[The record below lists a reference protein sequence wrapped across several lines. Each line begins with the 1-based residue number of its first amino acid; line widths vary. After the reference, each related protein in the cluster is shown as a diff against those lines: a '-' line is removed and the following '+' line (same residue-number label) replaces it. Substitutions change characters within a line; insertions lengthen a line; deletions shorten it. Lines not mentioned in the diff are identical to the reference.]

1 MPYNKIMKATPL
13 ILLAALIGLTGCQT
27 YTMPNGQTR
36 TGLSPTGAALAQ
48 LGVATAIGVGTGA
61 LMKKSP
67 SWATGGVSGAAGSV
81 GSQLLNAL
89 VPQAPAQYQQPVQQ
103 YQQYPV
109 QYQQPARYQQPLYQQ
124 GYQQVQPQYVRLQN
138 GQIVRIQ

>member
-1 MPYNKIMKATPL
+1 MKASPL
-13 ILLAALIGLTGCQT
+13 LLLLAALIGLSGCQT
-27 YTMPNGQTR
+27 YTLSNGQTR

-89 VPQAPAQYQQPVQQ
+89 VPQAPAQYQQV
-103 YQQYPV
+103 QQYPV
-109 QYQQPARYQQPLYQQ
+109 QYQQPVRYQQPVYQQ
-124 GYQQVQPQYVRLQN
+124 GYPQVQPQYVRLQN

>member
-1 MPYNKIMKATPL
+1 MKTTPL
-13 ILLAALIGLTGCQT
+13 ILLTALIGLTGCQT

-48 LGVATAIGVGTGA
+48 LGVATAVGVGTGA

-67 SWATGGVSGAAGSV
+67 SWATGGVSGAAGNV
-81 GSQLLNAL
+81 GSQILNAL

-103 YQQYPV
+103 YPV
-109 QYQQPARYQQPLYQQ
+109 QYQQPARYQQPVYQQ
-124 GYQQVQPQYVRLQN
+124 GYQQQVQPRYVQLQN